1 MRFDKPLIPH
11 RVRRTLSASPGFFQ
25 LPVGLMG
32 LCLLVGVAQAE
43 DVQNDHG
50 LQVMD
55 ERGCVLGNAS
65 MQAPTLTLMAAAY
78 GESEARKDM
87 ALAQM
92 TQALDAGCPVDEP
105 DQMGLSALNGAI
117 LYGEPALVTLLL
129 EHGADPRRKI
139 VSPKTT
145 LNGLDSF
152 AFLAMLTQRDG
163 KRDRTAIRALLEK
176 KR

>member
-1 MRFDKPLIPH
+1 MQF
-11 RVRRTLSASPGFFQ
+11 RVLA
-25 LPVGLMG
+25 
-32 LCLLVGVAQAE
+32 LCLLVAGAAQAE
-43 DVQNDHG
+43 DVQKDHG

-55 ERGCVLGNAS
+55 ERGCVLGNAG

-92 TQALDAGCPVDEP
+92 KQALEAGCPVDEP

-117 LYGEPALVTLLL
+117 LYNEPVLVKLLL
-129 EHGADPRRKI
+129 EQGANPKRKI

-145 LNGLDSF
+145 LNGLDSL
-152 AFLAMLTQRDG
+152 AFLNVLDKRDG
-163 KRDRTAIRALLEK
+163 KRDRQAIRNLLK
-176 KR
+176 AAR

>member
-1 MRFDKPLIPH
+1 MRSKVL
-11 RVRRTLSASPGFFQ
+11 V
-25 LPVGLMG
+25 
-32 LCLLVGVAQAE
+32 LCLLTSLAHAE
-43 DVQNDHG
+43 DAQDDHG
-50 LQVMD
+50 LQVID

-78 GESEARKDM
+78 GESPARKDM

-92 TQALDAGCPVDEP
+92 KEALQAGCPVDEP

-117 LYGEPALVTLLL
+117 LYDEPELVKLLL
-129 EHGADPRRKI
+129 EGGADPRRKI
-139 VSPKTT
+139 VSPKAT

-152 AFLAMLTQRDG
+152 AFLELLGKRDG
-163 KRDRTAIRALLEK
+163 KRDRKAIRALLQA

>member
-1 MRFDKPLIPH
+1 MRFEIL
-11 RVRRTLSASPGFFQ
+11 AA
-25 LPVGLMG
+25 
-32 LCLLVGVAQAE
+32 CLLATSLVHAE
-43 DVQNDHG
+43 DVQKDHG
-50 LQVMD
+50 LQPMD

-92 TQALDAGCPVDEP
+92 KQALAAGCPVDEP

-117 LYGEPALVTLLL
+117 LYDEPELVKLLL
-129 EHGADPRRKI
+129 ANGADPKRKI

-145 LNGLDSF
+145 VNGLDSF
-152 AFLAMLTQRDG
+152 AFLDLLDKRDG
-163 KRDRTAIRALLEK
+163 KRDRQAIRALLAAHH
-176 KR
+176 